1 MHNVTQSLERMDQI
15 AVEMEATRTH
25 VLRVGQAVRDHSY
38 KTRACS
44 INKWVQ
50 KSKAVFLRRLKDVGN
65 GTYEAIAGL

>member
-1 MHNVTQSLERMDQI
+1 MNFTQAMARMDQ
-15 AVEMEATRTH
+15 AVVDMEETRTR

-38 KTRACS
+38 KTRVCS

-65 GTYEAIAGL
+65 GTYESIARL